1 MNIKNLNNS
10 EKINLINQLLKDV
23 SETEVI
29 STLELDVE
37 SILIK
42 IWAKEVIDNVLY
54 CGMITDA
61 DLDSDIWWRTDE
73 LGGNIKGYIYDY
85 AYENGIQINDI

>member
-1 MNIKNLNNS
+1 MNLENLNNS

-23 SETEVI
+23 SETEII
-29 STLELDVE
+29 STLEFDIE

-42 IWAKEVIDNVLY
+42 IWAKEVINNVLN
-54 CGMITDA
+54 CGVIIDA
-61 DLDSDIWWRTDE
+61 ELDNDIWWRTDE

-85 AYENGIQINDI
+85 ASENGIKINDI